1 MYNKIKNYPI
11 FKNINENDWKEI
23 TEVLNINTKK
33 YKKDEV
39 IFYSGEKIHEF
50 GIVMSG
56 AVMIVNH
63 DFYGNRNVMG
73 YVESGQLFA
82 ESYAMIRTEP
92 LLVEAVAAKDSEI
105 MFVDMDGLEHADKEE
120 RVGSWR
126 QVMLQNLLRM
136 TAMKNL
142 NLSRRNFYTSA
153 KTIRERVV
161 MYLSAEAVRQG
172 SNTFEI
178 PFDRQAMADYLGV
191 ERSALSKELG
201 RMKKEGIIGCRKNWF
216 EIKKEL

>member
-1 MYNKIKNYPI
+1 
-11 FKNINENDWKEI
+11 
-23 TEVLNINTKK
+23 
-33 YKKDEV
+33 
-39 IFYSGEKIHEF
+39 
-50 GIVMSG
+50 
-56 AVMIVNH
+56 
-63 DFYGNRNVMG
+63 
-73 YVESGQLFA
+73 
-82 ESYAMIRTEP
+82 
-92 LLVEAVAAKDSEI
+92 

-142 NLSRRNFYTSA
+142 HLSRRNFYTSA

>member
-1 MYNKIKNYPI
+1 
-11 FKNINENDWKEI
+11 
-23 TEVLNINTKK
+23 
-33 YKKDEV
+33 
-39 IFYSGEKIHEF
+39 
-50 GIVMSG
+50 
-56 AVMIVNH
+56 
-63 DFYGNRNVMG
+63 
-73 YVESGQLFA
+73 
-82 ESYAMIRTEP
+82 
-92 LLVEAVAAKDSEI
+92 
-105 MFVDMDGLEHADKEE
+105 
-120 RVGSWR
+120 
-126 QVMLQNLLRM
+126 
-136 TAMKNL
+136 MKNL

-201 RMKKEGIIGCRKNWF
+201 RMKKEEIIGCRKNWF